1 MKKQIYFFALLTY
14 FTGFV
19 YSIDMNDF
27 TVVHRNEEFALC
39 ESVDLLLEKFPAPVE
54 KIWVNQHNA
63 GKEPEKTNYVYDGLL
78 AQGGMGKIHEMLI
91 TSDKYKLKSGIK
103 VGDSIKRVLA
113 HYKDLVPD
121 TGNSNSEYTVLL
133 YTFYLPRTSWKE
145 PQNLLF
151 LRFKDDILI
160 SIDMLYLDWG

>member
-1 MKKQIYFFALLTY
+1 MKKKFYFFVLLAI
-14 FTGFV
+14 FTEFV
-19 YSIDMNDF
+19 YSIDMSDF
-27 TVVHRNEEFALC
+27 TVTYDNKEFSLC
-39 ESVDLLLEKFPAPVE
+39 ESVDSLLEKFLNPIE

-63 GKEPEKTNYVYDGLL
+63 GKEPEKTNYVYDGFL

-91 TSDKYKLKSGIK
+91 TSNKYKLKSGIK
-103 VGDSIKRVLA
+103 VGDSIKDVLA

-121 TGNSNSEYTVLL
+121 TGNSNDEYTVLL
-133 YTFYLPRTSWKE
+133 YKFYLPRTSWKE

-151 LRFKDDILI
+151 LQFKDDILI